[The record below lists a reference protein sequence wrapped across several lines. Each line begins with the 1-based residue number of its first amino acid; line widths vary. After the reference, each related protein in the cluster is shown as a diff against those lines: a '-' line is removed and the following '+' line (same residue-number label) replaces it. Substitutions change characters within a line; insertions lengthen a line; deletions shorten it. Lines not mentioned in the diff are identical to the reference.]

1 MPISV
6 PSSQSDVFRT
16 NKKNN
21 FQIVT
26 ALYIRLLPKIKQ
38 VIVYIFNNE
47 ILIQGYMEKI
57 HSAGDSVIVLH
68 AFEIPSLP
76 YSSGPC
82 EYTQML
88 HFCLL

>member
-1 MPISV
+1 MLISILTQAV
-6 PSSQSDVFRT
+6 KVMSSGLT
-16 NKKNN
+16 KKNN

-38 VIVYIFNNE
+38 VIVNIFNNE

-82 EYTQML
+82 EYTQM
-88 HFCLL
+88 

>member
-1 MPISV
+1 M
-6 PSSQSDVFRT
+6 
-16 NKKNN
+16 
-21 FQIVT
+21 
-26 ALYIRLLPKIKQ
+26 
-38 VIVYIFNNE
+38 IVYIFNNE

-82 EYTQML
+82 EYTQM
-88 HFCLL
+88 

>member
-1 MPISV
+1 M
-6 PSSQSDVFRT
+6 
-16 NKKNN
+16 
-21 FQIVT
+21 
-26 ALYIRLLPKIKQ
+26 
-38 VIVYIFNNE
+38 IVYIFNNE

-88 HFCLL
+88 HSCLL